1 MLRVLTGIDIGGN
14 EISNFKIE
22 SVSVLPAGRPAGCVV
37 LLTTDKILYLFDGVK
52 WVPQGGSLNIAS
64 DTELGGVKLG
74 GNIVIDEEGVINT
87 DCVLIFTSPTQFPTV
102 GDPGNLYI
110 SLTDETLYM
119 WNNPLQEYRV
129 VSGGLVLEPA
139 TATVTTLSAGQ
150 PATVEIE
157 TTGTAA
163 TKSFNF
169 KFGIPKGDTPNISFE
184 LEANGDLYVIS

>member
-1 MLRVLTGIDIGGN
+1 MLRVLTSVNVGGN
-14 EISNFKIE
+14 EISNIKIE
-22 SVSVLPAGRPAGCVV
+22 NVNALPTGRPAGCVV
-37 LLTTDKILYLFDGVK
+37 LLTTDKTIYLYDGTN
-52 WVPQGGSLNIAS
+52 WIPQGSRLNIAS

-87 DCVLIFTSPTQFPTV
+87 DCVLIYTSPAQFPTV
-102 GDPGNLYI
+102 GSPGNLYI

-119 WNNPLQEYRV
+119 WNNTLHDYRV

-139 TATVTTLSAGQ
+139 TASVTTLSAGQ
-150 PATVEIE
+150 PATVEVE
-157 TTGTAA
+157 TTGTSA

-184 LEANGDLYVIS
+184 LDENGDLYVIS